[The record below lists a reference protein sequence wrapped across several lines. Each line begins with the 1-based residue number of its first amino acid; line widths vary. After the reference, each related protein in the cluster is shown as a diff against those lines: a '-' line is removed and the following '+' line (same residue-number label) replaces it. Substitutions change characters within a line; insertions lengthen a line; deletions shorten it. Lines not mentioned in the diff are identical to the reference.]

1 MESLAFSM
9 TSPPL
14 GVAPPVDVTGSLPE
28 AGFFEGF
35 VTGSFAE
42 PALLV
47 SRSSVALAFALDV
60 AREDG
65 FFLLLAM

>member
-1 MESLAFSM
+1 M
-9 TSPPL
+9 
-14 GVAPPVDVTGSLPE
+14 
-28 AGFFEGF
+28 
-35 VTGSFAE
+35 TGSFAE